1 MLSNVEYIKV
11 KKLLNESG
19 IFFSNKKD
27 VFRFKDEEIIVF
39 NENMKLEK
47 GIGILAGKSLPME
60 MGVGS
65 YSWSP
70 LDSSITIGRFCSIA
84 RGLNIIGG
92 RHPIEA
98 LTTSSVMY
106 DRHFSIVNFIE
117 DEFGYVHPK
126 NPNKQKPFSVKIGND
141 VWIGA
146 NVTLPR
152 NVNIGNGA
160 VIAANSIVTKD
171 VLPYTIIG
179 GNPAK
184 LIKYRFDSETI
195 QRLLASKWWE
205 YNLKDISSLN
215 MNDPVSFLNDFNPM
229 DIEKLKMIPV
239 TGLDLLKL

>member
-1 MLSNVEYIKV
+1 MLANIEYIKV
-11 KKLLNESG
+11 KGLLNKNG
-19 IFFSNKKD
+19 VFFSNKKD
-27 VFRFKDEEIIVF
+27 VFRLKDQEVVVF
-39 NENMKLEK
+39 NEDMKLEK
-47 GIGILAGKSLPME
+47 GIGVLAGRSLPLE
-60 MGVGS
+60 MGIGS

-70 LDSSITIGRFCSIA
+70 LDSSIKIGRFCSIA

-106 DRHFSIVNFIE
+106 DRSFSIVNFIE
-117 DEFGYVHPK
+117 NEFGYIHPK

-171 VLPYTIIG
+171 VLPYTIVD

-184 LIKYRFDSETI
+184 IIKYRFDLETI
-195 QRLLASKWWE
+195 QKLLASKWWD
-205 YNLKDISSLN
+205 YNLKSISSLN
-215 MNDPVSFLNDFNPM
+215 MNDPKSFLSNFNPI
-229 DIEKLKMIPV
+229 DIEKLEMTPI
-239 TGLDLLKL
+239 TGSDLLKL